1 MTSQRGLAVR
11 RAPGP
16 ANGSMERAGK
26 TGITASTLADWLKE
40 ASEGEEGRLKFLCD
54 TLQAVN
60 QPPPHLRYQ
69 LFHRA
74 ASAVLEAQRFRAPFA
89 VMMV

>member
-26 TGITASTLADWLKE
+26 TGLTPSTLADWLKE
-40 ASEGEEGRLKFLCD
+40 ASEGKEGRLKFLCD
-54 TLQAVN
+54 TL
-60 QPPPHLRYQ
+60 
-69 LFHRA
+69 
-74 ASAVLEAQRFRAPFA
+74 
-89 VMMV
+89 